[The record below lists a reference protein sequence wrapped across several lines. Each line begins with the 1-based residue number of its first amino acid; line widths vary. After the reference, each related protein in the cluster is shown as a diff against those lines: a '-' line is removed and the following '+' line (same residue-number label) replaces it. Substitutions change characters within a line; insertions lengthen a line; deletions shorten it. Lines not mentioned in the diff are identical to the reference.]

1 MSFLNGTR
9 FTDRA
14 AAAAKARK
22 EMAEKF
28 LANSKY
34 DPADPAVVERETK
47 RKAILEARKVRDVE
61 RAKRK
66 AEQEAA
72 EAARRVVEEA
82 ARQEQLTHE
91 ALARAAEAE
100 RQREEDERLEYE
112 RKLERDARYAAR
124 KERKKK
130 KKSAAERYGE
140 ADSSSLISSR
150 DSGHFARN
158 QVLRGAERGED
169 VEPASPGSRRSRGGR
184 DESRSASSTAG
195 CRLGQAGGARLS
207 GNRLQRAT

>member
-1 MSFLNGTR
+1 MSFLNGNK
-9 FTDRA
+9 FADRQ

-34 DPADPAVVERETK
+34 DPADPAIVEREAK
-47 RKAILEARKVRDVE
+47 RKEILEARKIRDVE

-72 EAARRVVEEA
+72 DAVRRAAEEA
-82 ARQEQLTHE
+82 ARQEQLRLE
-91 ALARAAEAE
+91 ALAREAEAQ
-100 RQREEDERLEYE
+100 RKREEEERLEYE

-130 KKSAAERYGE
+130 KKSAAERYG
-140 ADSSSLISSR
+140 
-150 DSGHFARN
+150 
-158 QVLRGAERGED
+158 
-169 VEPASPGSRRSRGGR
+169 
-184 DESRSASSTAG
+184 
-195 CRLGQAGGARLS
+195 
-207 GNRLQRAT
+207 